1 MKADSCAAPTDGIED
16 CVPAVASEDA
26 PSIDCISQ
34 IHERFNLRFVFDT
47 TEAAPSAP
55 QAWGS
60 VPPARICPTPLART
74 GPLRHPCA
82 MLRPPAFLNVE
93 TSLTGRRW
101 IGPSAEA
108 DRLAEAM
115 VQATRLPLPLCRVLV
130 SRNVAPAD
138 AEAFLAPSLRDLLP
152 DPLSLRDMAPAAAR
166 LIRAATRSE
175 RIAVFAD
182 YDVDGGASAALLLI
196 WLRALGRDATLYI
209 PDRIDEGYG
218 PNIAAMASLAAT
230 HDLIVCVD
238 CGTLS
243 HEPVAAA
250 KGADVVIL
258 DHHLALETLPDAL
271 AVVNPNRQDEDGTLA
286 HLCAAGVVFLLL
298 VEANRQ
304 LRGTGVTGPDLM
316 AMLDLV
322 ALATV
327 ADVAPLAGV
336 NRAFVRQGLKVMARR
351 DRHGLRALADIARM
365 DQAPT
370 TYALGFLLGPR
381 VNAGGRIGQA
391 DLGARLLCCD
401 DPALAAS
408 LAARLDELNTD
419 RRAIEARVR
428 EEALAQCD
436 ARGTDGP
443 LVWAAADGWHPGV
456 VGIVA
461 ARLKEATHRPAVV
474 IGFEDGIGKG
484 SARSVPGVDLGAAI
498 QRIAA
503 EGLILKGGG
512 HKMAAGLTLTRA
524 QLEPAMARLGDLLAR
539 QGAGAGGPADL
550 RIDSLLMTSAA
561 TIPLLEQIE
570 AAGPFGAA
578 APAPR
583 FAFANV
589 AVATRR
595 VGESHLKVSLT
606 DGSGPALDGI
616 IFGAFDGPLGPALEN
631 AGHRRFHVA
640 GKLEL
645 NHWNGRARVQLRVDD
660 AAPA

>member
-1 MKADSCAAPTDGIED
+1 M
-16 CVPAVASEDA
+16 
-26 PSIDCISQ
+26 
-34 IHERFNLRFVFDT
+34 T
-47 TEAAPSAP
+47 T
-55 QAWGS
+55 
-60 VPPARICPTPLART
+60 
-74 GPLRHPCA
+74 
-82 MLRPPAFLNVE
+82 PAFLNVE

-101 IGPSAEA
+101 VGPDAA
-108 DRLAEAM
+108 QDRLAEGMA
-115 VQATRLPLPLCRVLV
+115 QQTRLPLPLCRLLV
-130 SRNVAPAD
+130 TRNVAPPD

-152 DPLSLRDMAPAAAR
+152 DPLTLKDMAPAAAR
-166 LIRAATRSE
+166 LIRAVTARE
-175 RIAVFAD
+175 KIAVFAD

-196 WLRALGRDATLYI
+196 WLRSFGIQATLYI

-218 PNIAAMASLAAT
+218 PNVPAMASLAAT
-230 HDLIVCVD
+230 HTLILCVD

-243 HEPVAAA
+243 HDPIAAA
-250 KGADVVIL
+250 KGTDVVIL
-258 DHHLALETLPDAL
+258 DHHLALETLPQAL
-271 AVVNPNRQDEDGTLA
+271 AVVNPNRQDEDGSLA

-304 LRGTGVTGPDLM
+304 LRNTGQQGPDLM

-327 ADVAPLAGV
+327 ADVAPLTGV

-351 DRHGLRALADIARM
+351 DRPGLRALADIARM

-391 DLGARLLCCD
+391 DLGARLLATD
-401 DPALAAS
+401 NPTEAVALAAK
-408 LAARLDELNTD
+408 LDQLNTD
-419 RRAIEARVR
+419 RREIEAAVR
-428 EEALAQCD
+428 QEALAQAE
-436 ARGTDGP
+436 ARGSDGP

-474 IGFEDGIGKG
+474 IGFDGDIGKG

-498 QRIAA
+498 QRLAA
-503 EGLILKGGG
+503 EGLLVKGGG
-512 HKMAAGLTLTRA
+512 HKMAAGLTVTRS
-524 QLEPAMARLGDLLAR
+524 QLHPAMDRLSDLLAR

-561 TIPLLEQIE
+561 TLALVEQIE

-583 FAFANV
+583 YAFANA
-589 AVATRR
+589 AVSARR
-595 VGESHLKVSLT
+595 IGESHLKLSLS
-606 DGSGPALDGI
+606 DGSGAALEAI
-616 IFGAFDGPLGPALEN
+616 AFGAFDGPIGPALEA
-631 AGHRRFHVA
+631 AGHTRFHLT
-640 GKLEL
+640 GRLEL
-645 NHWNGRARVQLRVDD
+645 NQWNGRSRVQLRLED
-660 AAPA
+660 AAIA